1 MNLYT
6 MAMKYPDASVV
17 QNLWDTKSSVVKS
30 YFGSLILFSESA
42 LPRYES
48 YMNFAEICREAGV
61 PCQRFVNHSDVAGG
75 STLGNILASSIPLRG
90 VDMGNAI
97 LAMHSCRETG
107 SVADH
112 EYCVRAF
119 TCFYSMN

>member
-1 MNLYT
+1 MLGVGPVIKFY
-6 MAMKYPDASVV
+6 AAQKFASDAA
-17 QNLWDTKSSVVKS
+17 
-30 YFGSLILFSESA
+30 SA
-42 LPRYES
+42 AV
-48 YMNFAEICREAGV
+48 FADLCAKAGV

-107 SVADH
+107 SVRDH
-112 EYCVRAF
+112 EYCVKVFTEFFAF
-119 TCFYSMN
+119 

>member
-1 MNLYT
+1 MIQRLLNFL
-6 MAMKYPDASVV
+6 DASPVNFLAAKNIANELEQAAV
-17 QNLWDTKSSVVKS
+17 
-30 YFGSLILFSESA
+30 
-42 LPRYES
+42 
-48 YMNFAEICREAGV
+48 FAEICREAGV

-112 EYCVRAF
+112 VFTVKAF
-119 TCFYSMN
+119 TQFFK